1 MAQVLGALLIF
12 TLVPLIGAL
21 PITGWIVRALTGKQL
36 KKLGTGNVSVSAAF
50 YHGGTVAGVL
60 SVVAEASKGVSAVL
74 LARYFFGTDAV
85 WPVLSLMFLVMGRY
99 WGSQGAGTTN
109 IAWGFFVY
117 DPVVAGFTLLISM
130 IGFTLLRMKQQGKL
144 FVLVLMPVLTALFH
158 PTDGMRVLTVACLSG
173 VVAWIYHK
181 IPDDLEMAAV
191 ESNGQSRR
199 MFRFFQGD
207 RALPSLTTL
216 LSADK
221 VGTKAATLSQLYA
234 WGYPVAP
241 GYVLPA
247 GDDPTA
253 LISTVFPHASLRPN
267 AHEPT
272 PDTTTLN
279 RKGSYKRKRK
289 KERTGIT
296 VVARSSAIGE
306 DTLTASAAGQYVSV
320 TEITSPEALDQAI
333 TVCLNA
339 YNAPS
344 AVRYRQDRNIPEG
357 KMNVLV
363 QPHIF
368 GEFSGVAFSRDP
380 VTHIGDTVVVEA
392 LPGDASQVVSGQI
405 TPERYQVSVSGLAED
420 GDWQMPAETDLPIR
434 GIGSAPKELIQQV
447 AYLARHI
454 ENSFHGIPQDIE
466 WSFDGEQLWVL
477 QSRPVTT
484 LMPIWTR
491 KIAAEV
497 IPGVI
502 RPLTWS
508 INQPLTCGVWGDLFI
523 TVLKDKTA
531 GLDFAQT
538 ATLHYARAYFNATL
552 LGDIFTRM
560 GLPPDSLEFLTRG
573 TKFQKP
579 PLLTTLRNL
588 PGLWRLWQQENSV
601 ARRFAD
607 VNQQTFAP
615 ALAQWQAEPITA
627 LSESEIT
634 ARIEAILELLEQS
647 TYFNILAP
655 LSLALRQAV
664 LKIDLAELDSRQN
677 PEIRALEE
685 LKTIAEQLRTSSLG
699 KAIAPKRPKLST
711 DPGTATDAQPI
722 NSSAALFAALSEHP
736 EGHLIFD
743 QLDRFLEQ
751 YGYLS
756 EVATDIS
763 VPTWKE
769 SPQPVREL
777 LTQFLLQPEP
787 AKQKSTEPES
797 TEPDSKEIDD
807 KDADSEETGQ
817 KDKRRAAKKS
827 PDWKIRHLQARL
839 NLKGQ
844 VAEVYDRLMA
854 TLRGCFVELESRW
867 LSAAQ
872 LEAQGDIFFL
882 TWPEIQSQL
891 ADPIPT
897 SELRLKI
904 HAEKAQWHRQSAHRV
919 PYLIYGQNTPTGI
932 VEPATLSPAYAGL
945 LNSGTANADA
955 PSTGPFGSGPL
966 NAGTL
971 KGIGASA
978 GRVEGTV
985 QVLETLTDA
994 MTNIDAQTILVVPY
1008 TDAGWS
1014 PLLAR
1019 IGGLIAEVGGQLSH
1033 GAIVARE
1040 YGIPAVMDVTDA
1052 THKLTTGQR
1061 VRIDGQQGTI
1071 EIL

>member
-12 TLVPLIGAL
+12 TLVPALGAL
-21 PITGWIVRALTGKQL
+21 PITGWIVSALTGKQL

-60 SVVAEASKGVSAVL
+60 SVAAEAFKGVSAVL
-74 LARYFFGTDAV
+74 LARYFFGADAI

-117 DPVVAGFTLLISM
+117 DPVVAGFTFLISL

-158 PTDGMRVLTVACLSG
+158 PTDGMRVLVVACLSG

-191 ESNGQSRR
+191 ESDGQSRR

-253 LISTVFPHASLRPN
+253 LLNTVFPHASLRPN
-267 AHEPT
+267 AHEPA
-272 PDTTTLN
+272 PDTSTLN
-279 RKGSYKRKRK
+279 RKGSYKRKRDRK
-289 KERTGIT
+289 RTGIT
-296 VVARSSAIGE
+296 VVARSSAVGE

-320 TEITSPEALDQAI
+320 TEITSAEALDQAI

-344 AVRYRQDRNIPEG
+344 AVRYRQDRDIPEG

-368 GEFSGVAFSRDP
+368 GAFSGVAFSRDP
-380 VTHIGDTVVVEA
+380 VTHVGDTVVVEA

-405 TPERYQVSVSGLAED
+405 TPERYQVNVSELPEN
-420 GDWQMPAETDLPIR
+420 GDWKMPAETTLPLR
-434 GIGSAPKELIQQV
+434 GMGSAPKELIQQV
-447 AYLARHI
+447 AYLTRHI

-466 WSFDGEQLWVL
+466 WTFDGEQLWVL
-477 QSRPVTT
+477 QSRPITT

-508 INQPLTCGVWGDLFI
+508 INQPLTCGEWGNLFT
-523 TVLKDKTA
+523 TVLKDKA
-531 GLDFAQT
+531 QGLDFAQT

-588 PGLWRLWQQENSV
+588 PGLWRLWQQERSV
-601 ARRFAD
+601 PNRFAEAK
-607 VNQQTFAP
+607 QKAFTP
-615 ALAQWQAEPITA
+615 AFAQWDSEPITT
-627 LSESEIT
+627 LSEDQLT
-634 ARIEAILELLEQS
+634 ARIESILALLEQS
-647 TYFNILAP
+647 THFNILAP

-664 LKIDLAELDSRQN
+664 LKIDLTELDSRQN
-677 PEIRALEE
+677 PEVRALEE
-685 LKTIAEQLRTSSLG
+685 LKGIAEQLRTSLG
-699 KAIAPKRPKLST
+699 ETLSAKRPKLST
-711 DPGTATDAQPI
+711 DPSADTDQAQPI
-722 NSSAALFAALSEHP
+722 NNSAALFAALSEHP
-736 EGHLIFD
+736 EGHLVFD

-756 EVATDIS
+756 EVATDIA

-777 LTQFLLQPEP
+777 LAQFLLQPDSIRPDSMNPDNAASVNSDTVNLEGS
-787 AKQKSTEPES
+787 AVDAAQKSP
-797 TEPDSKEIDD
+797 
-807 KDADSEETGQ
+807 G
-817 KDKRRAAKKS
+817 
-827 PDWKIRHLQARL
+827 WKIRQVQARL

-854 TLRGCFVELESRW
+854 ALRGCFVELESRW
-867 LSAAQ
+867 LSAAR

-882 TWPEIQSQL
+882 TWAEIQTQL
-891 ADPIPT
+891 THPMSVD
-897 SELRLKI
+897 ELRLKI
-904 HAEKAQWHRQSAHRV
+904 HTEKAQWHRQSAHRV
-919 PYLIYGQNTPTGI
+919 PYLIYGKNTPADI
-932 VEPATLSPAYAGL
+932 AEPAALPSAHVGTLG
-945 LNSGTANADA
+945 
-955 PSTGPFGSGPL
+955 
-966 NAGTL
+966 AGTL
-971 KGIGASA
+971 EGIGASA

-994 MTNIDAQTILVVPY
+994 MTDIDAQTILVVPY

-1019 IGGLIAEVGGQLSH
+1019 IGGLISEVGGQLSH

-1052 THKLTTGQR
+1052 THRLTTGQR